1 MEIHVY
7 YKGGITTDKL
17 KAISLPILVC
27 RPILGAPIPTLPQ
40 PIIAIGGQMM
50 IGSGSMPGPPLM
62 ALPPLDM
69 VSGIPVNPNQ
79 LMAAENDQLLV
90 AGEPY

>member
-17 KAISLPILVC
+17 KALSLPILVC

-40 PIIAIGGQMM
+40 PMISVGGPMM
-50 IGSGSMPGPPLM
+50 IPPVTM
-62 ALPPLDM
+62 Q
-69 VSGIPVNPNQ
+69 PNF
-79 LMAAENDQLLV
+79 MEAPNF
-90 AGEPY
+90 

>member
-27 RPILGAPIPTLPQ
+27 RPILGVQIPTLPQ
-40 PIIAIGGQMM
+40 PIIPIGG
-50 IGSGSMPGPPLM
+50 
-62 ALPPLDM
+62 
-69 VSGIPVNPNQ
+69 
-79 LMAAENDQLLV
+79 
-90 AGEPY
+90 